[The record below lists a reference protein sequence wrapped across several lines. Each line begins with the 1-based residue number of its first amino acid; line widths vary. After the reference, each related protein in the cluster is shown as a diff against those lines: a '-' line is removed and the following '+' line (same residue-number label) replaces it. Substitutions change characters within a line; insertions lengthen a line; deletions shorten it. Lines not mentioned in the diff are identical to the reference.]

1 MTYERELELTA
12 ARLRQLPASRL
23 VPAEELVY
31 DVLGQMT
38 SRDVP
43 RLRPTAWGD
52 QVLVIGRLVPS
63 EAQPGLVE
71 ALRALRRRFDL
82 TLD

>member
-23 VPAEELVY
+23 VPAEDAVY
-31 DVLGQMT
+31 EVLGRMT
-38 SRDVP
+38 SIDVP
-43 RLRPTAWGD
+43 RVRPTAWGD

-63 EAQPGLVE
+63 ESRPGLVE
-71 ALRALRRRFDL
+71 SLRDLRRRFDL